1 MTATVVVQPE
11 AEADLT
17 EAFRWY
23 EARRAGLGAE
33 MIGEA
38 GLAFSRIAENPLRPR
53 ALHRDTRRVRLRRFP
68 YVVLYIARGDR
79 VFVLAVLHERR
90 SPRLY
95 RARAPGQPQRSE

>member
-1 MTATVVVQPE
+1 MTSTIVVQPE

-23 EARRAGLGAE
+23 EARRPGLGAE
-33 MIGEA
+33 LIDEA

-53 ALHRDTRRVRLRRFP
+53 ALHRDTRRVHLRRFP
-68 YVVLYIARGDR
+68 YVVLYIARGDH

-95 RARAPGQPQRSE
+95 RARAPG